1 MRIRRKAWAR
11 PELENCKF
19 YINSPELFIG
29 KWNNVFDKLNPIH
42 VEFGCGK
49 GDFISNMSCYNKNIN
64 YIAVD
69 IKSEMLAIT
78 KRKIENIHA
87 ENNLEIDNVKI
98 FSFDISR
105 INLIFNNC
113 DKIEKIYI
121 NFCNPWPKL
130 RHMKKRLT
138 HTRQLLQYKEF
149 LISGGQILFK
159 TDDDNLFNDSIK
171 YFEQEDFIINYITED
186 LHNSEFNKENIITEH
201 ERMFSSQGIKIKF
214 ILATKK

>member
-1 MRIRRKAWAR
+1 MRIRRKAWAI

-19 YINSPELFIG
+19 YISYPELFIG
-29 KWNNVFDKLNPIH
+29 KWNKVFDNLNPIH

-49 GDFISNMSCYNKNIN
+49 GDFISNISCFNKNIN

-69 IKSEMLAIT
+69 IKSEMLAIA
-78 KRKIENIHA
+78 KRKIENIHI
-87 ENNLEIDNVKI
+87 ENNLEIDNIKI

-105 INLIFNNC
+105 INLIFNNF

-121 NFCNPWPKL
+121 NFCNLWPKT
-130 RHMKKRLT
+130 RHIKKRLT

-159 TDDDNLFNDSIK
+159 TDD
-171 YFEQEDFIINYITED
+171 Y
-186 LHNSEFNKENIITEH
+186 
-201 ERMFSSQGIKIKF
+201 KF
-214 ILATKK
+214 I